1 MIKCF
6 KISSWIM
13 GILTSIT
20 ILMITIGGVYN
31 IPLGTLYEDIFK
43 PIFISCI
50 FSILIWTGV
59 YCLGVLTG
67 KFDNWL

>member
-1 MIKCF
+1 
-6 KISSWIM
+6 M

-20 ILMITIGGVYN
+20 ILMITVGGVYN

-59 YCLGVLTG
+59 YFLGVLTG